1 MGGCLI
7 TQSDESME
15 VDITIATIWDMQQ
28 CADGLN
34 LEILVLFCFVNCYQ
48 LVRLAGTVGSCSFLP
63 KNVLLY

>member
-1 MGGCLI
+1 
-7 TQSDESME
+7 ME